1 MKQKIKKGVDN
12 FYTVINIILGG
23 LAMFLFLLKIIN
35 LLVIVSIL
43 GLIIKSIEVH
53 QKLIM
58 GLVVVALILSILS
71 FLF

>member
-1 MKQKIKKGVDN
+1 ML
-12 FYTVINIILGG
+12 F
-23 LAMFLFLLKIIN
+23 FLLKIIN

-53 QKLIM
+53 RKVIM
-58 GLVVVALILSILS
+58 GLVIVALILSILS